1 MENHPFDVL
10 ARPSA
15 AALAQMN
22 KAPVMRRNHMLP
34 GKEASICIK
43 TNQGNISMAKW
54 RDETSSSSLRC

>member
-43 TNQGNISMAKW
+43 TNQGNICMAKW